1 MASSKIPVCLA
12 MSRLLFRVSS
22 PLILGFLLIGMTAC
36 SGADTVEADQSKGAI
51 VDGNLRMEPVQIDLE
66 SPWGMG
72 FIDEQ
77 QLLITQ
83 QGGTLLHLSLA
94 SGDLVTVEGVPEAT
108 EHGQGGL
115 MDVLVEHTDAGTVV
129 YLSYTHAA
137 DQGYTTRVVR
147 GVLQGTRLEDVQVL
161 FTAMPYYD
169 TRYHF
174 GSRLLIIDDYLFI
187 TVGDRGN
194 RDYAQ
199 DISRHNGSVM
209 RIHKDGRVPADNP
222 FVGRDDALP
231 EIWSY
236 GHRNPQGMA
245 RHPDGSVWVNEHGPK
260 GGDELN
266 RIAPGNNYGWPII
279 TYGEEYRGGKIG
291 EGTARAGMEQPEK
304 YYVPS
309 IATSGMA
316 FYSGDV
322 YPGWTDS
329 ALSGALAL
337 THLNRVELTEDGL
350 GKEHRHFDD
359 SELRFRDVRVGPD
372 GYVYVLAGSTLYRVV
387 PQSSTAA
394 EG

>member
-1 MASSKIPVCLA
+1 
-12 MSRLLFRVSS
+12 MSRLISCLSV
-22 PLILGFLLIGMTAC
+22 LILFTGLGAC
-36 SGADTVEADQSKGAI
+36 SSADTVDAGNSEGSL
-51 VDGNLRMEPVQIDLE
+51 VDGNLRLEPLQLDLD
-66 SPWGMG
+66 SPWGMD

-94 SGDLVTVEGVPEAT
+94 SGELTEVAGVPEAT

-115 MDVLVEHTDAGTVV
+115 LDVLVEHTGATERPMI

-137 DQGYTTRVVR
+137 DEGYTTRVAR
-147 GVLQGTRLEDVQVL
+147 GRLNGTQLEDVQVL

-199 DISRHNGSVM
+199 DLGRHNGSVM
-209 RIHKDGRVPADNP
+209 RIYKDGRVPSDNP
-222 FVGRDDALP
+222 FVGRDDAQP
-231 EIWSY
+231 EIWTY

-266 RIAPGNNYGWPII
+266 RLVPGTNYGWPII

-291 EGTARAGMEQPEK
+291 EGTARPGMAQPEK

-316 FYSGDV
+316 FYSSDV
-322 YPGWTDS
+322 YPGWSDS
-329 ALSGALAL
+329 VLSGALAL
-337 THLNRVELTEDGL
+337 THLNRVELAEGGL

-359 SELRFRDVRVGPD
+359 SQMRFRDIHVSPD
-372 GYVYVLAGSTLYRVV
+372 GHVYVLAGSGLYRLT
-387 PQSSTAA
+387 P
-394 EG
+394 GG